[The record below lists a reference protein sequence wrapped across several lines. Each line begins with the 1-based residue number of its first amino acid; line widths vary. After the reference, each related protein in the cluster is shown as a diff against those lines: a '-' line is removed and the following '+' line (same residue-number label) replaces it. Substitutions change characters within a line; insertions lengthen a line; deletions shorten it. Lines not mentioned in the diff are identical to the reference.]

1 MRCTPAIPIRGV
13 DGAVVCGFRR
23 GRREEQKR
31 RRGKEESFALIV
43 SGDSQSN
50 CGIVKRPTIVVLFA
64 LIVSDCS
71 QPEQTWAVVLDK
83 IISGY

>member
-1 MRCTPAIPIRGV
+1 MRRTPAIPIRGV
-13 DGAVVCGFRR
+13 DGAAVCGFRQ
-23 GRREEQKR
+23 GRREERKR
-31 RRGKEESFALIV
+31 REEEKSFALIV

-71 QPEQTWAVVLDK
+71 QLEQTRAVVLDK

>member
-1 MRCTPAIPIRGV
+1 MRRTPAIPIRGV
-13 DGAVVCGFRR
+13 DGAAVCGFRR
-23 GRREEQKR
+23 GRREGRKR
-31 RRGKEESFALIV
+31 REEEKSFALIV

-64 LIVSDCS
+64 LIVGDCS

>member
-1 MRCTPAIPIRGV
+1 MRRTPAIPIRGV
-13 DGAVVCGFRR
+13 DGAAVCGSRR
-23 GRREEQKR
+23 GRREERKR
-31 RRGKEESFALIV
+31 REEEKSFALIV

>member
-1 MRCTPAIPIRGV
+1 MARLC
-13 DGAVVCGFRR
+13 AVSGEVG
-23 GRREEQKR
+23 GKSRREE
-31 RRGKEESFALIV
+31 EELFALIV
-43 SGDSQSN
+43 SDCSQSN
-50 CGIVKRPTIVVLFA
+50 CGIVKRPAIVVFFA

>member
-1 MRCTPAIPIRGV
+1 M
-13 DGAVVCGFRR
+13 
-23 GRREEQKR
+23 
-31 RRGKEESFALIV
+31 IV

>member
-1 MRCTPAIPIRGV
+1 MRRTPAIPIRGV
-13 DGAVVCGFRR
+13 DGAAVCGFRR
-23 GRREEQKR
+23 GRREKRKR
-31 RRGKEESFALIV
+31 REEEKSFALIV

>member
-1 MRCTPAIPIRGV
+1 MRRTPAIPIRGV
-13 DGAVVCGFRR
+13 DGAAVCGFRR
-23 GRREEQKR
+23 GRREERKR
-31 RRGKEESFALIV
+31 REEEKSFALIV

-50 CGIVKRPTIVVLFA
+50 CGIVKCPTIVVFFA

-83 IISGY
+83 IIFGY

>member
-1 MRCTPAIPIRGV
+1 MRRTPAIPIRGV
-13 DGAVVCGFRR
+13 DGAAVCGFRR
-23 GRREEQKR
+23 GRREERKR
-31 RRGKEESFALIV
+31 REEEKSFALIV
-43 SGDSQSN
+43 SGDPQSN

-71 QPEQTWAVVLDK
+71 QPEQIWAVVLDK

>member
-1 MRCTPAIPIRGV
+1 MRCTPAIPICEV
-13 DGAVVCGFRR
+13 DGVVVCGFRR
-23 GRREEQKR
+23 GRREERKR
-31 RRGKEESFALIV
+31 REEEKSFALIV